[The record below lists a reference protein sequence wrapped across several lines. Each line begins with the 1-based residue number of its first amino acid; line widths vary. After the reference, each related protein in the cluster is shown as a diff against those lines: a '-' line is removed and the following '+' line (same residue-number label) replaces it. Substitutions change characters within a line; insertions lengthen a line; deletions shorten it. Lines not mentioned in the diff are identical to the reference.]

1 MDEGIFSFFLDNF
14 GIKTVVFVMAT
25 YALYLLTTNLPKI
38 MESITYFQSRK
49 IKHINEALNSEWVDD
64 DYKKI
69 LKKDISRLYLSGTLR
84 IKANEKEVKEI
95 IKLSDMTEGAF
106 NIIELH
112 HAVKGLQL
120 YFYNLPINELNNE
133 KFRVEKNRILD
144 FLMLLAFFTILPY
157 SMFVFSQNPIKYF
170 NAMSVII
177 PINLHTIFIVFM
189 VFLLIFDIVL
199 IITSLKQKSNTI
211 RVLKYFIN
219 SLEDD

>member
-25 YALYLLTTNLPKI
+25 YALYLLITNLPKI

-49 IKHINEALNSEWVDD
+49 IKHITEALNSEWVDD

-106 NIIELH
+106 NIIELY
-112 HAVKGLQL
+112 HAVKNIQFNI
-120 YFYNLPINELNNE
+120 YDLPLNELKNE
-133 KFRVEKNRILD
+133 KISIEKSRVLD
-144 FLMLLAFFTILPY
+144 CLMLLSFFILIPL
-157 SMFVFSQNPIKYF
+157 SVFVTLRDPIKYF
-170 NAMSVII
+170 NAVSMIFPIKYHSILII
-177 PINLHTIFIVFM
+177 FM
-189 VFLLIFDIVL
+189 AFLLIADLIL
-199 IITSLKQKSNTI
+199 IIISLKQKSNTI
-211 RVLKYFIN
+211 KVLEYFID
-219 SLEDD
+219 SLEGN